1 MANKR
6 KRRDSGK
13 GIYIVLLVIIA
24 CVLVFAVGL
33 INRTDG
39 SGTESTAETGQT
51 VPAVTTASGT
61 GQVAA
66 PPPTTEAAET
76 ETTAQTETTAETET
90 VPPETSAVPLETI
103 DTGSGT
109 MVSAAQKHVYIRVN
123 HEKALTPPEGF
134 GADTTYRISD
144 DNTAYV
150 DENNMLVGLQKGKCT
165 LIAESGGKTAEIPVT
180 VREMT
185 VENGCTFVDGILVAN
200 KSYSLPREYDPGLLP
215 VTKEAFEKLSADAA
229 KQGLDIHISS
239 DYRTYTFQEE
249 CYVSMVNGYSK
260 EYADQYSARPGHS
273 EHQTGYT
280 IDCNSIDNTF
290 ADTPAGKWL
299 AEHCWEYGFIIRY
312 PADKEDLTGYAY
324 ESWHIRYVGVE
335 HAKEIWEQGICLEE
349 YLDIDSKY
357 SE

>member
-13 GIYIVLLVIIA
+13 GIYIILLVIIA

-33 INRTDG
+33 ITSNEED

-51 VPAVTTASGT
+51 VPMTTTASET
-61 GQVAA
+61 GQITA

-76 ETTAQTETTAETET
+76 TTETT
-90 VPPETSAVPLETI
+90 PPETSAVPLETI

-109 MVSAAQKHVYIRVN
+109 TVSAAQKHIYIRVN
-123 HEKALTPPEGF
+123 HEKEITPPEGF

-180 VREMT
+180 VRELT
-185 VENGCTFVDGILVAN
+185 VENDCTFVDGILVAN
-200 KSYSLPREYDPGLLP
+200 KSYALPHDYDPGLLP
-215 VTKEAFEKLSADAA
+215 VTKEAFDKLSADAA
-229 KQGLDIHISS
+229 KEGLDIHISS
-239 DYRTYTFQEE
+239 DYRTYSFQVEV
-249 CYVSMVNGYSK
+249 YNSMVNGYSK

-312 PADKEDLTGYAY
+312 PEDKVDLTGYAY

-335 HAKEIWEQGICLEE
+335 HAKQIWEQGICLEE

-357 SE
+357 AE